1 MSMNGQVIGKTMPHG
16 YAGSYARQ
24 PDMIVDTHP
33 LSGKKNVTFGL
44 GVVEDA
50 ASAGAVALPGSA
62 ATAAQFVGVAV
73 REVKSAM
80 DYLNQNVGQYT
91 PGEAVP
97 VMKRGCVN
105 VLCQNGTPAYGG
117 DVYLR
122 VALNA
127 GTYPNAVVGGF
138 EAAADSTNSVKLT
151 NCQWRGPA
159 DANGV
164 AEIRIMTIINP

>member
-33 LSGKKNVTFGL
+33 LSGKDNVTFGL

-50 ASAGAVALPGSA
+50 ASAGAVTLPGSA

-73 REVKSAM
+73 REVKSAV
-80 DYLNQNVGQYT
+80 DYFNQNAGQYT

-127 GTYPNAVVGGF
+127 ETYPNAVVGGF

-164 AEIRIMTIINP
+164 AEIRIMTTINP